1 MWYVFVIVGDRAG
14 FDSAAS
20 SHTNSCADIMV
31 LAVFVETPEDE
42 ADNRDYAGD
51 EGEDEEG
58 VQ

>member
-1 MWYVFVIVGDRAG
+1 MTARVQTALRH
-14 FDSAAS
+14 
-20 SHTNSCADIMV
+20 HTLIHALTSWFS
-31 LAVFVETPEDE
+31 LRVETPEDE